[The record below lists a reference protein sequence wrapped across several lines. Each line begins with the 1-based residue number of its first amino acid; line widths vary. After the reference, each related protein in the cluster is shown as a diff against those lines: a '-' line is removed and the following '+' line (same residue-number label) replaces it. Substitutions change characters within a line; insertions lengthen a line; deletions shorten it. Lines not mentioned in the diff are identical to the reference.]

1 MASTL
6 VKMALLLYGPLSR
19 GSWPKKLAESR
30 AAYDSLKSHFL
41 RYIEHP
47 NNLHSSSDP
56 LADDD
61 NSPWSTLR
69 QDEIAR
75 EEIFQDVTRCM
86 QDNYFFREPA
96 TQKRLLDI
104 LFIYSKLNPDVGYRQ
119 GMHELLAPI
128 LWVVQ
133 QDAVDPTSV
142 PAAAQTM
149 DDVDF
154 MQEALGHKYV
164 EHDSFSLFC
173 AVMQNAKGSYET
185 GDSKDAS
192 PIIARSKKIHDD
204 ILAAVDPELALH
216 LHVVGILPQI
226 YSIRWI
232 RLLFGREFEF
242 QEVLRVWD
250 LLFAEN
256 LRPDI
261 VDLTCVAMLLRSR
274 WTLIDA
280 DYTTAITALTH
291 YTLPHSSGGPRSLV
305 RDAVFLERN
314 RTIEAGATV
323 IQHYTGR
330 RPKQTDPQ
338 SSRSSSTAR
347 TVRSPQLRQSPSHSP
362 GRFTSSQKQLE
373 SLFQEVTGGL
383 QKRTE
388 GWNVSKAVRSA
399 VGEVRRNMNNYQ
411 TSHSRQTSRDTPD
424 AGKSDSAQFLQQRL
438 NELQER
444 NHLLSKMLEDAV
456 DSLRTVKLTTKEGVD
471 EAEHNLNISLAKIQF
486 VSVYLADPEIP
497 IPKGEST
504 ADVEVD
510 HQLDE
515 KTATA
520 APAAQA
526 TALTGNLVRPKNHEA
541 GKVAAEVGSGLQPA
555 PARPSLMDSSFSFML
570 GENRHRSSFVSSVAA
585 LPEQERGNDLKSGQK
600 MAAEDEKRQQ
610 DGSRKGSAVD
620 DGGFTLAKIQG
631 GRQG

>member
-1 MASTL
+1 MMT
-6 VKMALLLYGPLSR
+6 MY
-19 GSWPKKLAESR
+19 
-30 AAYDSLKSHFL
+30 
-41 RYIEHP
+41 
-47 NNLHSSSDP
+47 
-56 LADDD
+56 
-61 NSPWSTLR
+61 SPWSTLR

-104 LFIYSKLNPDVGYRQ
+104 LFIYAKLNPDVGYRQ

-128 LWVVQ
+128 LWAVQ
-133 QDAVDPTSV
+133 QDAVDSISIPV
-142 PAAAQTM
+142 AAQTM
-149 DDVDF
+149 DGVDF
-154 MQEALGHKYV
+154 MQDVLGHKHV
-164 EHDSFSLFC
+164 EHDSFNLFC
-173 AVMQNAKGSYET
+173 AVMQNTKASYET
-185 GDSKDAS
+185 GESKDSS
-192 PIIARSKKIHDD
+192 PIVARSKRIHDD
-204 ILAAVDPELALH
+204 ILAAIDPELALH
-216 LHVVGILPQI
+216 LNVIGILPQI

-274 WTLIDA
+274 WALVDA

-291 YTLPHSSGGPRSLV
+291 YTLPDSSEEARSLV
-305 RDAVFLERN
+305 RDAAFLDRN
-314 RTIEAGATV
+314 RTVEAGATV

-330 RPKQTDPQ
+330 RPKQIDAL

-347 TVRSPQLRQSPSHSP
+347 TVRSPQLRQSPSPSP

-373 SLFQEVTGGL
+373 GLFQEVAGGL

-411 TSHSRQTSRDTPD
+411 TSHSRQTSHDTPPNLE
-424 AGKSDSAQFLQQRL
+424 KSDAAKALQQRL

-444 NHLLSKMLEDAV
+444 NILLSRMLEDAI
-456 DSLRTVKLTTKEGVD
+456 DSLRTVKLTSKEGAD

-497 IPKGEST
+497 IPRGQPTRREDME
-504 ADVEVD
+504 AD
-510 HQLDE
+510 HQPDE
-515 KTATA
+515 KPMKVPEV
-520 APAAQA
+520 PAAQVTTTT
-526 TALTGNLVRPKNHEA
+526 TAMPTGKSGKLKDDNDNNEGDKAAAKVDSGGPRPT
-541 GKVAAEVGSGLQPA
+541 SGG
-555 PARPSLMDSSFSFML
+555 RPSLMDSSFSFML

-585 LPEQERGNDLKSGQK
+585 LPEQERGSEPSKGGGQK
-600 MAAEDEKRQQ
+600 KQAAAAAEERQQQRRQQ
-610 DGSRKGSAVD
+610 DGPRKGGLDGVD
-620 DGGFTLAKIQG
+620 NEGFTLAKIQG
-631 GRQG
+631 KRES